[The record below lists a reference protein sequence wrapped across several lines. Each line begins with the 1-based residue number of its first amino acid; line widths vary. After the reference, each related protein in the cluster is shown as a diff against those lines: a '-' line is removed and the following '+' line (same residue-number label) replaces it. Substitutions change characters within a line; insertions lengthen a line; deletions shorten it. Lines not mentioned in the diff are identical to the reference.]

1 MNDRPSTWPLLATV
15 TLFTGCLW
23 LPMEILA
30 HGVSQGDQGI
40 ISTGSGRMLF
50 PYLYMGAKHM
60 VTGYDHLLFLLGVVF
75 FLYKMRDV
83 ALYVT
88 LFAIGHSITMLTGV
102 LADIHINAYLI
113 DAVIGF
119 SVIYKAADNLGLW
132 HKWFGRAPDP
142 RVATAIFGLL
152 HGFGLATKIQEFSIP
167 EDGLLFNLLSFSIG
181 VEAGQL
187 LALAGILIL
196 MGYWRRSVIFMQQAR
211 AANYL
216 LMVCGAALMCWQ
228 LFEFYSHQVV

>member
-1 MNDRPSTWPLLATV
+1 MNFKTQPWPLLAALMLLA
-15 TLFTGCLW
+15 TLLW
-23 LPMEILA
+23 VPIELLA

-40 ISTGSGRMLF
+40 ISTGSGRMFF

-88 LFAIGHSITMLTGV
+88 LFAIGHTITMLTGV
-102 LADIHINAYLI
+102 LAHIHINAYLI

-132 HKWFGRAPDP
+132 EKWFGRAPDA
-142 RVATAIFGLL
+142 RIATLVFGLL

-167 EDGLLFNLLSFSIG
+167 DDGLLFNLLSFSIG

-196 MGYWRRSVIFMQQAR
+196 MGFWRRKPGFMEQAKW
-211 AANYL
+211 ANYM
-216 LMVCGAALMCWQ
+216 LMLCGAGLMCWQ
-228 LFEFYSHQVV
+228 LLEFFSH